1 MNVYQPKNI
10 RNIALLGH
18 SGSGKTSL
26 AETMLF
32 ESGMIKRRGFVGESN
47 TVSDFHPIEKEKQKS
62 VFSSFMHL
70 DWRGTKINLIDT
82 PGTADFVGEVVNALK
97 VADAAI
103 VVLDA
108 EHGVEVGTEMLW
120 NIVKDMNKPAMFIV
134 NKVDHTNSNYQ
145 MVVDLCKERFGR
157 EVVPVQYPF
166 EEGEGFSTIIDVL
179 KMQMY
184 EFPEE
189 GGRPDKLPIADSQKS
204 QADLQHNDLIEAIAE
219 NDEMLMDL
227 YFEKG
232 HLDEDEMVEGLK
244 KAMLNRQIFPMFCV
258 SAGRN
263 MGSGR
268 VMGFIDNVLPDPLE
282 ANKDTDENG
291 NEVAVDPDGKPLA
304 FLFKTI
310 SEEHVGD
317 LTFFKAYGGSL
328 TTGEDLVNHS
338 KSSTNRLGSLFLTQG
353 GKRVDV
359 PKVHAGDIGAVV
371 KLKDAGV
378 GDTLHDKSI
387 DIGISKVNYP
397 EPTERMAVRSQMKGE
412 EEKIGTALNQ
422 IQREDPALRVENSIE
437 LKQVILSGQGEEHLG
452 VVRQMLEQ
460 RFKLHPEFYEPGV
473 PYRETITR
481 PVKAQYK
488 HKKQSGGAGQYGEVY
503 LYLEPYEEDM
513 PPTPDVSVRNTQ
525 EIDLEWGGK
534 LVFQNCIVGG
544 VIDARFMPAILKGVM
559 EKMENG
565 PLSGCRAR
573 DLRVSVYDGSMHQVD
588 SNEAAFKT
596 ASLMAFKQGFLDA
609 KPQLLEPVYEVE
621 VTVPGE
627 FMGDVM
633 GDLSTRRGQVQ
644 GMDSEGTFQKVK
656 ALVPLAELYRY
667 ATHLR
672 SMTQGRAS
680 HTRKFN
686 GYIPVPHEIQERIMK
701 QTAELEESA

>member
-1 MNVYQPKNI
+1 MNVYQSTKI

-18 SGSGKTSL
+18 AGSGKTTL

-32 ESGMIKRRGFVGESN
+32 ESGIIKRRGTIQESN
-47 TVSDFHPIEKEKQKS
+47 TQSDYHPIEREKEKS
-62 VFSSFMHL
+62 IFSSFMHL

-82 PGTADFVGEVVNALK
+82 PGTADYVGEVVNALK
-97 VADAAI
+97 VADAALF
-103 VVLDA
+103 VLDA
-108 EHGVEVGTEMLW
+108 EHGVEVGTEVLW
-120 NIVKDMNKPAMFIV
+120 NIVAEMNKPAFFVV
-134 NKVDHTNSNYQ
+134 NKVDHINSNFQ
-145 MVVDLCKERFGR
+145 NAVDLCKERFGR

-166 EEGEGFSTIIDVL
+166 DEGESFSSIIDVL

-184 EFPEE
+184 EFPEG
-189 GGRPDKLPIADSQKS
+189 GGRPDKLPIAESQKS
-204 QADLQHNDLIEAIAE
+204 QVDLLHNELIEAIAE

-232 HLDEDEMVEGLK
+232 HLDEDEMVDGLK
-244 KAMLNRQIFPMFCV
+244 KAMLQRQIFPIFCI
-258 SAGRN
+258 SAEKN

-268 VMGFIDNVLPDPLE
+268 VMGFLDNVLPNPLE
-282 ANKDTDENG
+282 ANPDQDDKGGELRI
-291 NEVAVDPDGKPLA
+291 DPERKPLA

-317 LTFFKAYGGSL
+317 LTYLKVYGGTL
-328 TTGEDLVNHS
+328 KAGEDLINHA
-338 KSSTNRLGSLFLTQG
+338 KGSTNRLGNLFLTQG
-353 GKRVDV
+353 SRRVDITEIQ
-359 PKVHAGDIGAVV
+359 AGDIGAVV

-378 GDTLHDKSI
+378 GDTLRDKSLNF
-387 DIGISKVNYP
+387 GIAEITYP
-397 EPTERMAVRSQMKGE
+397 EPTERMAVRSLEKGD
-412 EEKIGTALNQ
+412 EEKVGAALNQ
-422 IQREDPALRVENSIE
+422 LQREDPSLRVENSKE
-437 LKQVILSGQGEEHLG
+437 LKQIILSGQGEEHLA
-452 VVRQMLEQ
+452 VIRYMLEH

-473 PYRETITR
+473 PYRETITK
-481 PVKAQYK
+481 PVKTQYK
-488 HKKQSGGAGQYGEVY
+488 HKKQSGGAGQYGEVFFY
-503 LYLEPYEEDM
+503 IEPYEEGM
-513 PPTPDVSVRNTQ
+513 LPTPDVSVRDTQ
-525 EIDLEWGGK
+525 EIDLPWGGK
-534 LVFQNCIVGG
+534 LIFQNCIVGG
-544 VIDARFMPAILKGVM
+544 VIDTRFMPAILKGIM

-573 DLRVSVYDGSMHQVD
+573 DIRVSVFDGSMHSVD

-596 ASLMAFKQGFLDA
+596 ASLMAFKKGFIEA

-633 GDLSTRRGQVQ
+633 SDISTRRGQVQ

-672 SMTQGRAS
+672 SMTQGRAT
-680 HTRKFN
+680 HTRRFH
-686 GYIPVPHEIQERIMK
+686 GYSPVPHDIQERIMK
-701 QTAELEESA
+701 ETSELEESA